1 MIGIKGL
8 HKYFNKG
15 RQNEI
20 HVINN
25 VDIELPEKGMVAVF
39 GKSGCGKTT
48 LLNCIGGLDRFA
60 EGSISIDGNDITA
73 DTDTVRNKYIG
84 YIFQNYN
91 LNNSESCFDNVA
103 NALRLCGMTD
113 EDEIYDRVMAA
124 LSNVGLS
131 QYAKRPPDTLSG
143 GQQQR
148 IAIARAIVKNP
159 RIILADEPTGNL
171 DEANTVMIMDLLSAI
186 AKEHL
191 VILVTHEANLVDY
204 YCDTVIELSD
214 GKIVDVKKNSSA
226 SGYAARDKNSIFLG
240 ELEKKEIVDANAE
253 IEYYGEAPDTPI
265 KLKIVNSGGKLYIKL
280 ESDKVQVLDDYSEVK
295 LCDGVYNGDAS
306 ENAVSRELD
315 MSALPP
321 VNGESFGNLF
331 TLWSSIKS
339 GYKANFNTGKSK
351 KTLLRR
357 CLGLFAA
364 VVVIMTA
371 TFGTAIKTVIDARNS
386 YNHNVFYIYTPDG
399 ATSEKIF
406 NEIGKSSSGI
416 DYARLAASYG
426 TGDSEIYFYIGN
438 FESFNQYDYSSSF
451 YTNAVLLSQSLTGD
465 MALVSGKREN
475 LADHEIL
482 ITTKVADAL
491 LDKSTLGYIKKRSD
505 LLGLISSV
513 LMVDGRAATIAG
525 IVESDESA
533 VYLTEL
539 AMAKYV
545 RGQISPSL
553 TSLSSDYRIEVKDGE
568 TTLAISSNREGV
580 KYPKVGET
588 VKIQGKELKVT
599 EVIRFYD
606 NYDKWLDGNGIK
618 KDVESDFFDKLV
630 ISENPDV
637 EKDSEEFDA
646 LWSDAFTNRYFE
658 YWDYY
663 YAELDTFIGN
673 YALFQPFAIDPW
685 LYVSKGIDVAKH
697 AFTTEQYY
705 KACKFKETN
714 GRYPTLTEL
723 DKAYDTLP
731 LFENEMD
738 EYYLFYEEEMY
749 ELGAGWDIGLNTY
762 MLSKNDYIEL
772 SQRLGETHPSAM
784 RDAWDTTVTEPGY
797 AKGAEV
803 AVDMEMSYA
812 YSSEDIIYTAIHSA
826 SPETTLAWIERN
838 FSDLK
843 SPNEYTA
850 AIITPDDAFEQSIYY
865 NKVTIITN
873 LISMA
878 AMLVIM
884 CVCMYFIMRSSLMI
898 RIKEV
903 GIYRAIGVSK
913 KNMIYKFL
921 VESAVLATLT
931 VFVGY
936 IVTSTFI
943 FAVSA
948 SSSAVELVFFYPW
961 WVALAVLVV
970 LGGISLFFG
979 ILPIMMLLRKTPS
992 EILAKYDI

>member
-60 EGSISIDGNDITA
+60 EGSIRIDGNDITS
-73 DTDTVRNKYIG
+73 DPDTVRNKYIG

-91 LNNSESCFDNVA
+91 LNHSESCFDNVA

-113 EDEIYDRVMAA
+113 EDEIYSRVMSA
-124 LSNVGLS
+124 LGNVGLS
-131 QYAKRPPDTLSG
+131 QYAKRTPDTLSG

-171 DEANTVMIMDLLSAI
+171 DEANTVMIMDLLRAI

-214 GKIVDVKKNSSA
+214 GKIVDVKQNTSA
-226 SGYAARDKNSIFLG
+226 NGFAARDKNSIFLG
-240 ELEKKEIVDANAE
+240 ELEKREIIDSGAE
-253 IEYYGEAPDTPI
+253 IEYYGDAPEAPI

-280 ESDKVQVLDDYSEVK
+280 DSSKVQVLDDYSEVK
-295 LCDGVYNGDAS
+295 LCEGVYKGDAS
-306 ENAVSRELD
+306 ENAVSSELD

-321 VNGESFGNLF
+321 VQGESFGRLF
-331 TLWSSIKS
+331 TLLSSIKS
-339 GYKANFNTGKSK
+339 GYKANFNVGKSK

-357 CLGLFAA
+357 CMCLFAA
-364 VVVIMTA
+364 VIVIMTA

-386 YNHNVFYIYTPDG
+386 YNHNVFYVYTPD
-399 ATSEKIF
+399 AKTSEKIF

-416 DYARLAASYG
+416 DYARLTASYS
-426 TGDSEIYFYIGN
+426 TGDSSIYFYIGN
-438 FESFNQYDYSSSF
+438 FESFNKYDYSSNF
-451 YTNAVLLSQSLTGD
+451 FTNAVFLSQSLTKD
-465 MALVSGKREN
+465 MALVAGKRDGLE
-475 LADHEIL
+475 DHEIL

-491 LDKSTLGYIKKRSD
+491 LEKSTLGYIEKRSD

-513 LMVDGRAATIAG
+513 LMVEGRAATIAG
-525 IVESDESA
+525 IVESNESA
-533 VYLTEL
+533 VYLTDL

-545 RGQISPSL
+545 RGQVYPSL
-553 TSLSSDYRIEVKDGE
+553 TSLASDYKIEVKDGE
-568 TTLAISSNREGV
+568 TTLAIHSNRDGI

-599 EVIRFYD
+599 EIIRFYD
-606 NYDKWLDGNGIK
+606 NYDKWLIGNGIK

-637 EKDSEEFDA
+637 KKDSEEFTA

-663 YAELDTFIGN
+663 YAELDAFIGSF
-673 YALFQPFAIDPW
+673 YMFQPYNVDSW
-685 LYVSKGIDVAKH
+685 LYISKKIDVAKH

-705 KACKFKETN
+705 QACKFKEIN
-714 GRYPTLTEL
+714 GRYPTILEL
-723 DKAYDTLP
+723 DKAGAALP
-731 LFENEMD
+731 LFENEIN
-738 EYYLFYEEEMY
+738 EYYLIYSEDMY
-749 ELGAGWDIGLNTY
+749 YSGSVGDIGLNTY
-762 MLSKNDYIEL
+762 MLSKNDYVEM
-772 SQRLGETHPSAM
+772 SQRLGETHPSAV
-784 RDAWDTTVTEPGY
+784 RDALSMTVGDPEY
-797 AKGAEV
+797 AKGAEF

-812 YSSEDIIYTAIHSA
+812 YTSTDIIYTAIHSA
-826 SPETTLAWIERN
+826 SPETTLAWIEKN
-838 FSDLK
+838 FGDLQ
-843 SPNEYTA
+843 SPNEYTP
-850 AIITPDDAFEQSIYY
+850 AIITPDDAFEESIYY
-865 NKVTIITN
+865 NKVMIVTN

-921 VESAVLATLT
+921 IESAVLAALT

-936 IVTSTFI
+936 ICTSAFI

-948 SSSAVELVFFYPW
+948 SSSAVEQIFFYPW
-961 WVALAVLVV
+961 WVAIAVLIV